1 MEFEE
6 KKPEMPQDGETNTS
20 LVSLADTSDEM
31 QAPVPPPA
39 PPVPPKREPHRKHG
53 GLMSYLLVGLVGA
66 IIGGFLV
73 LGIAPQVLLSRAG
86 LIPLSSPSQVQTTP
100 SGGAA
105 PTPVAYSGDPWQTVV
120 AVAEKVS
127 PAVVGIVNTQG
138 GLYDFF
144 GREYSQDTSGSGL
157 IITPDGYIVTNNHV
171 VENSK
176 SLTVYLADGRTLSA
190 RVVGTDP
197 RTDLAVIKINATGLP
212 TGVFGDSDLLR
223 PGELAVAIGNPLGMD
238 FSRTV
243 TAGVVSGLNRVVDI
257 SAEASVRLIQTDAV
271 INPGNSGGPLVNARG
286 EVIGLTS
293 LKLVTQAVEGMGFAI
308 PSNMVKRVAQELM
321 QKGSVSR
328 AIIGVSLMDAKA
340 AAQRYGI
347 KATRGAYVAD
357 VTGAPA
363 QKAGIKAGDVIV
375 EMDGTAIDSTSTL
388 RAILAEKSPGQKVTL
403 KILRGSQEMTVEV
416 VLGQASG

>member
-6 KKPEMPQDGETNTS
+6 KKPEMPQDCGQMEMGPGAPPGTPDELRDPVVPS
-20 LVSLADTSDEM
+20 VS
-31 QAPVPPPA
+31 
-39 PPVPPKREPHRKHG
+39 PVPPKKYPDRRHG
-53 GLMSYLLVGLVGA
+53 GLVSYLLVGLVGA
-66 IIGGFLV
+66 IIGGLLV
-73 LGIAPQVLLSRAG
+73 LGIAPQMLLSRAG
-86 LIPLSSPSQVQTTP
+86 FTALSSPGQVQTAP
-100 SGGAA
+100 GNGAT
-105 PTPVAYSGDPWQTVV
+105 PTPVSYSGDPWQTVV
-120 AVAEKVS
+120 AVAERVS
-127 PAVVGIVNTQG
+127 PAVVGIVNPQG

-157 IITPDGYIVTNNHV
+157 IITSDGYIVTNNHV

-308 PSNMVKRVAQELM
+308 PSNMVKRVAEELM

-328 AIIGVSLMDAKA
+328 AIIGVSLMDASA

-363 QKAGIKAGDVIV
+363 QKAGIKAGDVII
-375 EMDGTAIDSTSTL
+375 EMDGTAVDSTSTL
-388 RAILAEKSPGQKVTL
+388 RALLAEKVPGQKITL
-403 KILRGSQEMTVEV
+403 KILRGSQQLTVEV
-416 VLGQASG
+416 VLGQAS